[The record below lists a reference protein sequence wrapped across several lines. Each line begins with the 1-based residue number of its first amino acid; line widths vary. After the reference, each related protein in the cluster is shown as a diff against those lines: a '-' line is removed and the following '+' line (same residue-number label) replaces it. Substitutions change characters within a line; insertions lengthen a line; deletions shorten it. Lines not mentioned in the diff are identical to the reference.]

1 VALERCVLPCKNEQ
15 IYAPYLISKSKP
27 YLYQGYEDISQI
39 GKYYAVTIQ
48 GRKTRLYTLVNF
60 IHPPIYRPL
69 VRQRTLTERWKFCIY
84 IAVEYTDEIHD
95 LTASQLNHLSR
106 SRVMEVFFTDPP
118 ISASYILIY
127 RLSIKDFNITLP
139 SWLPK

>member
-1 VALERCVLPCKNEQ
+1 MSLSEMPNGRIIMLAGGTGLHPFCD
-15 IYAPYLISKSKP
+15 LIDLLYKETLVQQNQPLSK
-27 YLYQGYEDISQI
+27 EIISQ
-39 GKYYAVTIQ
+39 
-48 GRKTRLYTLVNF
+48 N
-60 IHPPIYRPL
+60 PL